1 MISER
6 ELSPIAAAR
15 RRRGGLLWL
24 WLAGQLALAA
34 TMVLLNVSPGTSN
47 VVQLSFPI
55 MTVQREPPPPPPPV
69 AAPAGCPAPVTTIA
83 KVTIQQPADEV
94 TTIVASLTN
103 AGWIAAWNEQHIWVS
118 HDGGATFER
127 ELDGPGDVGG
137 VTFDCFGHAIAVRA
151 GAIGIHA
158 EREVWHLV
166 PGMQVAADSPHGT
179 LIGGGPNIAIVFDAT
194 SETHQESELAISSDH
209 GASWS
214 FRALD
219 TAYEDGRTTGR
230 EHADGSFELAI
241 AYGDCMRDPLAW
253 FEISGDDI
261 TEVEASAFSARVLI
275 HDHVAYNG
283 LAVRSRRGG
292 EWVADDW
299 SAIRGV
305 PDDANITWVD
315 GASPRL
321 IANNTIYRIV
331 DGRAKRVG
339 KLPPDLSPMV
349 VDAAGRVWSVRL
361 AKPEAKSGWI
371 DVR

>member
-1 MISER
+1 
-6 ELSPIAAAR
+6 
-15 RRRGGLLWL
+15 LWL
-24 WLAGQLALAA
+24 CVVGQLALAA
-34 TMVLLNVSPGTSN
+34 TMVVLSASPGKSN
-47 VVQLSFPI
+47 VVQLSFPT
-55 MTVQREPPPPPPPV
+55 MTIQRAAPPPPV

-83 KVTIQQPADEV
+83 KMTIQQPADEIS
-94 TTIVASLTN
+94 TIVASVTN

-158 EREVWHLV
+158 EHEVWHLV
-166 PGMQVAADSPHGT
+166 PGLRGDADSPHGT
-179 LIGGGPNIAIVFDAT
+179 LIGGGPDIAIVFDAT
-194 SETHQESELAISSDH
+194 SETQESELAISADH

-214 FRALD
+214 FRALA

-241 AYGDCMRDPLAW
+241 AYGDCMRDPLTW
-253 FEISGDDI
+253 FEISGDVI
-261 TEVEASAFSARVLI
+261 TEVEDSASSARVLI

-283 LAVRSRRGG
+283 LALRARRGG
-292 EWVADDW
+292 EWAADDW
-299 SAIRGV
+299 KAIRGV
-305 PDDANITWVD
+305 PDDADITWVD

-321 IANNTIYRIV
+321 IANHTIYRIV

-339 KLPPDLSPMV
+339 KLPPDLSPMA

-361 AKPEAKSGWI
+361 AKPEAKAGRI